1 MSKAI
6 IDTNVIFSALYKPKS
21 TSGMIIFL
29 AIEGIVNLI
38 APISVREEILRKLK
52 EKLEFSSEEAQ
63 FIVSSLPIDWIEK
76 EIYEDL
82 LTKAKNMIRD
92 ESDAPI
98 IALYLATRY
107 PIITGDKDILE
118 SNVEAYKPSEYL
130 RKLMDEKVIRKE
142 ELKKILGEIEKFV

>member
-21 TSGMIIFL
+21 APGIVIFL

-38 APISVREEILRKLK
+38 APISVKEEILRKLK

-92 ESDAPI
+92 KSDAPI
-98 IALYLATRY
+98 IALYLTTRY